1 MANLKDKVII
11 ITGAGA
17 GLGQAT
23 ALQLAKD
30 CAKLTLVDLDEKGL
44 EETKKLILEAV
55 PSTEILLI
63 AGNVADEE
71 VVKNYVNKTVE

>member
-1 MANLKDKVII
+1 MKLANLKDKVII

-30 CAKLTLVDLDEKGL
+30 GAKLTLVDLVW
-44 EETKKLILEAV
+44 KKRE
-55 PSTEILLI
+55 S
-63 AGNVADEE
+63 
-71 VVKNYVNKTVE
+71 YF